1 MANNIKNEEKK
12 EIHNTIWK
20 LANELRGSVDGW
32 DFKQY
37 VLGFL
42 FYRYISENI
51 TNYINEDEHKVGDL
65 DFDYKNLSNDQAEKI
80 RKTMIEEK
88 GFFILPSDLFQ
99 NIAAQILKNDSN
111 HDDDLDNS
119 LNEILHNIFRNIESS
134 AIGEKSEENFKNLFD
149 DIDVNNNKL
158 GSTVIN
164 RNKKLKKIIIAISQT
179 NLGNYKNNSIDAFGD
194 AYEYLMGMYA
204 SSAGKSGGEFFTPQ
218 EVSELL
224 TRITLLDKDGE
235 SKKEIKNVYDP
246 AAGSGS
252 LLLNFAKIL
261 GKDNIRKGFFGQE
274 INITTYNLCR
284 INMFL
289 HDIGYDKFDIQMG
302 DTLIEPKHLDE
313 DKFEAIVSN
322 PPYSI
327 HWEGSDNGTLINDP
341 RFAPA
346 GVLAPKSKADLAFVM
361 HSLDALAING
371 TAAIVCFPGIMYRGG
386 VEQKIRKYLVN
397 NNFIEAIIQLP
408 DNLFYGTSIATCIM
422 VLKRNKVNNK
432 TLFIDASKEFMKV
445 TNQNKLTTD
454 KNDPDNNNIKTIL
467 SLYKQR
473 DTIEYKSYLATRD
486 EIEKN
491 DYSLSVSTYVEKE
504 NNQKIIDIK
513 VLNLE
518 LEQIVKRENILREE
532 INKIITEIEENN

>member
-1 MANNIKNEEKK
+1 MSNNIKNEEKK
-12 EIHNTIWK
+12 EIHSTIWK

-51 TNYINEDEHKVGDL
+51 TNYINEDEHKIGDL
-65 DFDYKNLSNDQAEKI
+65 DFDYKNLSNDEAEKI
-80 RKTMIEEK
+80 RKQMIEEK

-99 NIAAQILKNDSN
+99 NIAVQILKNDSN
-111 HDDDLDNS
+111 DDDLDNS
-119 LNEILHNIFRNIESS
+119 LNERLHNIFRNIESS
-134 AIGEKSEENFKNLFD
+134 AIGTKSEENFKNLFD

-289 HDIGYDKFDIQMG
+289 HDIGYDKFDIQR
-302 DTLIEPKHLDE
+302 
-313 DKFEAIVSN
+313 V
-322 PPYSI
+322 
-327 HWEGSDNGTLINDP
+327 
-341 RFAPA
+341 
-346 GVLAPKSKADLAFVM
+346 
-361 HSLDALAING
+361 
-371 TAAIVCFPGIMYRGG
+371 
-386 VEQKIRKYLVN
+386 
-397 NNFIEAIIQLP
+397 
-408 DNLFYGTSIATCIM
+408 
-422 VLKRNKVNNK
+422 
-432 TLFIDASKEFMKV
+432 
-445 TNQNKLTTD
+445 
-454 KNDPDNNNIKTIL
+454 IL
-467 SLYKQR
+467 
-473 DTIEYKSYLATRD
+473 
-486 EIEKN
+486 
-491 DYSLSVSTYVEKE
+491 
-504 NNQKIIDIK
+504 
-513 VLNLE
+513 
-518 LEQIVKRENILREE
+518 
-532 INKIITEIEENN
+532 